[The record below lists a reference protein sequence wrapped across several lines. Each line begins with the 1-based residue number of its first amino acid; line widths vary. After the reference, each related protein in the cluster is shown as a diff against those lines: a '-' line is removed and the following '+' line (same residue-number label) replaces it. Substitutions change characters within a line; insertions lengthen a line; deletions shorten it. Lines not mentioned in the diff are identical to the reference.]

1 MRGVPSGGMITLMNL
16 YQIVRNSR
24 LMISHKKQFLKM
36 TVPVLYLKAY
46 LSKIS
51 VDNMCSDE
59 EANCKIKDYCGYVN
73 KEDPIMGV
81 TLYNGDDIPIIDLSL
96 IIPVY
101 NAKNYVQKCL
111 NSVIS
116 QETKYR
122 FEVIVINDGSTDGT
136 DKVLLEYKNFPNI
149 KVFNQDN
156 KGISATR
163 NKGIEYARG
172 TYIGFIDN
180 DDFIERD
187 YVEKL
192 LDIAYENN
200 ADYVK
205 CGYCKFDKDGILTE
219 NIVKKSGERN
229 PLLTYDGFIWGGI
242 IRRSLFNNISFP
254 NGYWYEDI
262 ITKFIIMRMIK
273 TFCYVDEPLYMYYVH
288 PGNAS
293 VTVWRSDPK
302 KCTDQY
308 FLVDFLCRY
317 SKKLGLE
324 EDDNFKELV
333 MHELGEMLWERTKGV
348 PDEIRKAIFVK
359 ACTLID
365 TYVGTTYTPKKL
377 DDKLL
382 FDSFK
387 NRKYKEWKAVSHL
400 RKNKG

>member
-1 MRGVPSGGMITLMNL
+1 
-16 YQIVRNSR
+16 
-24 LMISHKKQFLKM
+24 
-36 TVPVLYLKAY
+36 
-46 LSKIS
+46 
-51 VDNMCSDE
+51 
-59 EANCKIKDYCGYVN
+59 
-73 KEDPIMGV
+73 
-81 TLYNGDDIPIIDLSL
+81 
-96 IIPVY
+96 
-101 NAKNYVQKCL
+101 
-111 NSVIS
+111 
-116 QETKYR
+116 
-122 FEVIVINDGSTDGT
+122 
-136 DKVLLEYKNFPNI
+136 
-149 KVFNQDN
+149 
-156 KGISATR
+156 
-163 NKGIEYARG
+163 
-172 TYIGFIDN
+172 
-180 DDFIERD
+180 
-187 YVEKL
+187 
-192 LDIAYENN
+192 
-200 ADYVK
+200 
-205 CGYCKFDKDGILTE
+205 
-219 NIVKKSGERN
+219 
-229 PLLTYDGFIWGGI
+229 
-242 IRRSLFNNISFP
+242 
-254 NGYWYEDI
+254 
-262 ITKFIIMRMIK
+262 MRMIK

-317 SKKLGLE
+317 SNKLGVE